1 MPVGLESVD
10 LPKKPGVYLFKT
22 KQGRVLY
29 VGKATRLNERIRSYF
44 SNNPDR
50 AMIPELVQRADDVEC
65 IVTASPHEALILER
79 QLIREHKP
87 RYNSMLKDDKS
98 FPYLAISSD
107 DLPRILYTRRPPK
120 SAEIWGPF
128 PNAGAAKQ
136 VMKLLRREFGLRDDK
151 NNIPFGYVD
160 HGSEEDYQQRISAVR
175 QILNG
180 NATKLI
186 EDLTIQMDAHS
197 EQLEYEK
204 AARKRDLIKAIRTTT
219 NQHIVSSKVYRD
231 CDTIGFASEGDLA
244 AIVVL
249 HADDGVVKGQESWQM
264 IHRGDIGETV
274 SMFVANHYANRC
286 PPKLL
291 ITPTPLFDGVEEWLQ
306 TRRDS
311 AVEVRNPSRG
321 DFVTLQQLAAQNAEI
336 QLIKFVNKASGSLEK
351 RAADDGAKL
360 LEMAQL
366 NHIVC
371 FDMAQI
377 QGDQRVGA
385 SVCFK
390 DGRPSKDEYRKYT
403 VKGEQLDDL
412 RMMREVVERWMK
424 RQTEWPDLLLLDGGM
439 THLDMITKMID
450 KSQFSGK
457 FAVAALAKREETIYR
472 VDRDPLILDRRGR
485 VLIHARDEAHRFVNS
500 FHRQRRSKK
509 KFSDPLENVLG
520 LGAKKFQTLIRH
532 FGGRKEILH
541 ASEKDIKTVPGI
553 GPALAKRIF
562 EAINN

>member
-1 MPVGLESVD
+1 MPVGLGSVD

-29 VGKATRLNERIRSYF
+29 VGKATKLNERIRSYF

-107 DLPRILYTRRPPK
+107 NLPRILYTRRPPK

-160 HGSEEDYQQRISAVR
+160 HGSDEDYKQRISAVR

-186 EDLTIQMDAHS
+186 EDLTIQMDVHS
-197 EQLEYEK
+197 EKLEYEQ

-219 NQHIVSSKVYRD
+219 SQHIVSSKVYRD

-274 SMFVANHYANRC
+274 SMFVADHYANRC

-336 QLIKFVNKASGSLEK
+336 QLIRFVNKASGSLEK

-360 LEMAQL
+360 LGMAQL

-390 DGRPSKDEYRKYT
+390 DGRPYKDEYRKYT

-424 RQTEWPDLLLLDGGM
+424 RQTEWPDLLLLDGGK

-450 KSQFSGK
+450 NSQFSGK

-472 VDRDPLILDRRGR
+472 VDKEPLVLDRRGR

-500 FHRQRRSKK
+500 FHRQRRSKN
-509 KFSDPLENVLG
+509 KFSDPLENVPG